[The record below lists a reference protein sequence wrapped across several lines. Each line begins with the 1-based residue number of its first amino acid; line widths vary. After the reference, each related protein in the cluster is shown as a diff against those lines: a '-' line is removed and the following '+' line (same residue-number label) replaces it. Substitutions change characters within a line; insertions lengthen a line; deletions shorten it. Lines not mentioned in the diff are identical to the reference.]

1 MHFLKNILP
10 LINILYKRKPF
21 VSTNINDIDV
31 EKGLIRMSHTFTQS
45 LSQSLSQSLMYI
57 VISNDELSEIV
68 IDNC

>member
-1 MHFLKNILP
+1 MPFLKNILP

-31 EKGLIRMSHTFTQS
+31 EKGLIHM
-45 LSQSLSQSLMYI
+45 SQSLMYI

-68 IDNC
+68 IDKF